1 MNRLLSNMPLL
12 GKLAL
17 PLSILLAVV
26 VAIVWQS
33 YVGINS
39 LNDATNDALE
49 RTTRRQAAALTISA
63 KLNEATV
70 AEKNIIIETEDAAMQ
85 AQVKI
90 YEAAVK
96 AAKAEADILVELS
109 ANAERRVINK
119 SLRDTIDDYA
129 RVTQKSID
137 LALKNENAAAAKVSR
152 EEVRPARQK
161 IAELVDSVVAFA
173 QERVAATI
181 TSTDELAASVTN
193 RLITVS
199 LVGLGVAL
207 ALLSWIA
214 LAFVVGP
221 MRRMADAM
229 NVIAKGDL
237 TLHVE
242 GTERRDEVGSLA
254 RSLQVFKDNGLEMR
268 RMEAEAVEQKRRAE
282 AEQKAALN
290 RLADNFEASVK
301 GVVDAVATAASEME
315 AAASA
320 MANTAEEATRQSTAV
335 AAASEQA
342 SANVNTV
349 AGATEELS
357 ASIQEIARQVA
368 ASSTIAGQAV
378 GEARQTGIVI
388 QDLAGTAKAISD
400 VVGLI
405 NSIASQTNLLALNAT
420 IEAARAGEAGKGFA
434 VVASEVKALAQQT
447 AKATEEIAAK
457 AQEIQQATGMAVR
470 SIEGIS
476 GTITKMNE
484 IAATVAAAVEQQQA
498 ATSDIAGNVVQ
509 AAQGTAE
516 VSSNIGGV
524 TQAAGET
531 GAAATQV
538 MGAAGSLAREA
549 ETLRG
554 EVQSFLRTV
563 RAA

>member
-1 MNRLLSNMPLL
+1 MRRFNDLRLIT
-12 GKLAL
+12 KIAI
-17 PLSILLAVV
+17 PLSVLVAVV
-26 VAIVWQS
+26 GMIIWQS
-33 YVGINS
+33 RSGLLE
-39 LNDATNDALE
+39 LNDAANHALGVV
-49 RTTRRQAAALTISA
+49 AARLETALTIESQ
-63 KLNEATV
+63 LNAATV
-70 AEKNIIIETEDAAMQ
+70 SEKNIILEQSVEGMKTHHDQYKQRMGDALKASERLIEL
-85 AQVKI
+85 
-90 YEAAVK
+90 
-96 AAKAEADILVELS
+96 ADTP
-109 ANAERRVINK
+109 ERRAFNTKIK
-119 SLRDTIDDYA
+119 EALQEYD
-129 RVTQKSID
+129 RVTQRTIEKGLLNDTDGAFKISVT
-137 LALKNENAAAAKVSR
+137 EGQAARTKVT
-152 EEVRPARQK
+152 
-161 IAELVDSVVAFA
+161 ELV
-173 QERVAATI
+173 ENRVKTNKASLEKTI
-181 TSTDELAASVTN
+181 TDTDVLAFGTIDSLYLVSGVGLAAS
-193 RLITVS
+193 
-199 LVGLGVAL
+199 LG
-207 ALLSWIA
+207 LLSWII
-214 LAFVVGP
+214 LVLVVRPLTGVATV
-221 MRRMADAM
+221 MGI
-229 NVIAKGDL
+229 IAKGDL

-242 GTERRDEVGSLA
+242 GTERGDEVGAMA
-254 RSLQVFKDNGLEMR
+254 RAVQVFKDNGLEMR

-290 RLADNFEASVK
+290 RLADSFEASVK

-357 ASIQEIARQVA
+357 ASIQEISRQVTT
-368 ASSTIAGQAV
+368 SSAIAGQAV
-378 GEARQTGIVI
+378 GEARQTGGIM
-388 QDLAGTAKAISD
+388 QELATSAQKIGE

-434 VVASEVKALAQQT
+434 VVASEVKALASQT

-457 AQEIQQATGMAVR
+457 AQEIQQSTSMAVR
-470 SIEGIS
+470 SIDGIS
-476 GTITKMNE
+476 GTITKMSE

-498 ATSDIAGNVVQ
+498 ATRDIAGNVTQ

-516 VSSNIGGV
+516 VSSNIGSV
-524 TQAAGET
+524 TQAASET

-554 EVQSFLRTV
+554 EVATFLRTV